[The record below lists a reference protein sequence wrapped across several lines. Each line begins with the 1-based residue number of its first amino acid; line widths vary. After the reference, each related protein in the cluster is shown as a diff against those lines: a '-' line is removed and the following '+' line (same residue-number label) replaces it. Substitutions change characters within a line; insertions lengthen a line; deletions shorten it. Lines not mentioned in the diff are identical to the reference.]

1 MRIVIDD
8 TICNNYGIQLDE
20 FLYLLT
26 LYLNKPITPE
36 TIKNVY
42 HKGYIVAEEID
53 NAGNITKI
61 RPDLHLFKTIS
72 AMLDEAQVEANK
84 KPDDRY
90 VSLAERM
97 IALYPTGKKPGTN
110 YMWRDSK
117 NIIAKRLK
125 NLLLKYK
132 VEATDDEIIEATKR
146 YVESF
151 NGDYR
156 YMQLLKYFISK
167 KTAIDGSVEESSQLM
182 SYLENVDGNTNQDWT
197 TKLI

>member
-26 LYLNKPITPE
+26 LYLNKPITPK

-42 HKGYIVAEEID
+42 HKGYIVVEEID

-61 RPDLHLFKTIS
+61 RPDLHLFKTIGT
-72 AMLDEAQVEANK
+72 MLDEAQVEANK

-90 VSLAERM
+90 ISLAERM
-97 IALYPTGKKPGTN
+97 ISLYPTGKKPGTN

-132 VEATDDEIIEATKR
+132 VKATDDEIIEATRR

-167 KTAIDGSVEESSQLM
+167 KTAIDGSIEESSQLM

-197 TKLI
+197 TKLV

>member
-8 TICNNYGIQLDE
+8 TICNNYDIQLDE

-90 VSLAERM
+90 ISLAERM

-117 NIIAKRLK
+117 SIIAKRLK

-132 VEATDDEIIEATKR
+132 VKATDDEIIEATKR

>member
-26 LYLNKPITPE
+26 LYLNKPITPK

-42 HKGYIVAEEID
+42 HKGYIVVEEID
-53 NAGNITKI
+53 SAGNITKI
-61 RPDLHLFKTIS
+61 RPDLNLFKTIGT
-72 AMLDEAQVEANK
+72 MLDEAQVEANK

-90 VSLAERM
+90 ISLAERM
-97 IALYPTGKKPGTN
+97 ISLYPTGKKPGTN

-132 VEATDDEIIEATKR
+132 VKATDDEIIEATRR

-167 KTAIDGSVEESSQLM
+167 KTAIDGSIEESSQLM

-197 TKLI
+197 TKLV

>member
-8 TICNNYGIQLDE
+8 TICNNYDIQLDE

-61 RPDLHLFKTIS
+61 RPDLHLFKIIS

-167 KTAIDGSVEESSQLM
+167 KTAIDGSIEESSQLM

>member
-1 MRIVIDD
+1 MRVVIDEQ
-8 TICNNYGIQLDE
+8 ICNNYNIQLDE

-26 LYLNKPITPE
+26 LYLNKPITPD

-42 HKGYIVAEEID
+42 HKGYVVAE
-53 NAGNITKI
+53 KI
-61 RPDLHLFKTIS
+61 NDVGDIIKLRPDLHLFKTVSTI
-72 AMLDEAQVEANK
+72 LDESQAEANK
-84 KPDDRY
+84 KPDERY
-90 VSLAERM
+90 INLAERM

-132 VEATDDEIIEATKR
+132 IKASDEEIVNATKR

-167 KTAIDGSVEESSQLM
+167 KTAIDGSIEESSQLM
-182 SYLENVDGNTNQDWT
+182 SYLENEDNVTNQDWT
-197 TKLI
+197 TNLV

>member
-1 MRIVIDD
+1 MRVVIDEQ
-8 TICNNYGIQLDE
+8 ICNNYNIQLDE

-26 LYLNKPITPE
+26 LYLNKPITPD

-42 HKGYIVAEEID
+42 HKGYVVAE
-53 NAGNITKI
+53 KI
-61 RPDLHLFKTIS
+61 NDVGDIIKLRPDLYLFKTVSTI
-72 AMLDEAQVEANK
+72 LDESQAEANK
-84 KPDDRY
+84 KPDERY
-90 VSLAERM
+90 INLAERM

-132 VEATDDEIIEATKR
+132 IKASDEEIVNATKR

-167 KTAIDGSVEESSQLM
+167 KTAIDGSIEESSQLM
-182 SYLENVDGNTNQDWT
+182 SYLENEDNVTNQDWT
-197 TKLI
+197 TNLV